1 MERQVAPAELED
13 ILLKHP
19 DVKEVVVVGVPHHE
33 YGEAACAFVVL
44 HDPSLGDES
53 KLRKIIEGDC
63 LRNDAVLFFLTLLES
78 PAFSNESGG
87 DDLRLSTVFTS
98 ISLGLVSDHLRRLRN
113 LRRAY

>member
-44 HDPSLGDES
+44 HDPSLGDEGIES
-53 KLRKIIEGDC
+53 KLRKSIEGDC
-63 LRNDAVLFFLTLLES
+63 FRNDAVLFFPTLQQS
-78 PAFSNESGG
+78 PGPENEPGG
-87 DDLRLSTVFTS
+87 
-98 ISLGLVSDHLRRLRN
+98 
-113 LRRAY
+113 AY